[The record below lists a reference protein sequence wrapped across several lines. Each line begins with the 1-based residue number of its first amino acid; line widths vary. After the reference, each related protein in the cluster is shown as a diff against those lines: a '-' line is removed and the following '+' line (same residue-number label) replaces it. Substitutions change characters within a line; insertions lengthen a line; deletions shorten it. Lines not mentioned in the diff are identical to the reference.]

1 MKRTETVSSRL
12 VEVLRRLRDNR
23 HGGLHLDGE
32 YLENFITEVAAIV
45 GLADEQEAQLRCQ
58 VEHGT
63 DPAVIRD
70 ARRQAAVQV
79 PGTNICV
86 LPIVPRPRPQ
96 PGHDGGGDAA

>member
-1 MKRTETVSSRL
+1 MKRTEIVSSRL
-12 VEVLRRLRDNR
+12 VEVLRMLRENR

-32 YLENFITEVAAIV
+32 YLENFITEVAAIAD
-45 GLADEQEAQLRCQ
+45 LALDQEAELRCQ
-58 VEHGT
+58 VERRT

-79 PGTNICV
+79 PGTNICL

-96 PGHDGGGDAA
+96 PSRDGGGDAA